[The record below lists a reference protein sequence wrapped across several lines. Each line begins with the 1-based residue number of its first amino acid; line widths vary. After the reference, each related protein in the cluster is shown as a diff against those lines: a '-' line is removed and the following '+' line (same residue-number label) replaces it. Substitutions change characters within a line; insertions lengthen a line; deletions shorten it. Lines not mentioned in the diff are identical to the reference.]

1 MPERE
6 GAWIAL
12 VVALFAAPLI
22 LTLRLGLLN
31 IPIFAVPVIA
41 SWLLFTNLKRGFAL
55 PVYQTLAIISLA
67 LGMASILGALSGIP
81 GALLTMLMIL
91 LSGIGLTSP
100 EDNGIARSI
109 ALSSI
114 YGGFITS
121 ITMFSVTLSG
131 FRDLVII
138 IPIFAVASSLLAL
151 YRGKTTKQV
160 ISIDSYFLLFLVL
173 LLLYL
178 VEFLAIN
185 PNFFKFTSNDLIDHQ
200 ARARILATSP
210 QYYRE
215 WSYVGY
221 HSLLATTYL
230 LTGTGARGIMYSS
243 VLLNFLAALLVYVAF
258 SKLKRKKEALLIWG
272 MLTGFGWLAILSY
285 GVDVRGLRAAST
297 FSYKSL
303 VWSQPIFFWGLPLTL
318 GVGLLSFLLYLD
330 LDEDLGRR
338 EKIFYVA
345 LTMIF
350 AFLLH
355 VAEAILFV
363 VYLMAKLLFLGGR
376 KEPAI
381 GSAVAGAFLT
391 VLYFF
396 PLIYSGAG
404 PSSSV
409 FLLLGSL
416 MALAFAELRERYL
429 NTTISKLL
437 RVLRN
442 KDREITIF
450 LSAIYLSGLAVW
462 YIHLGEVDV
471 EAIYDLGQVPW
482 FFYPVLLGVAGL
494 LAILSLRD
502 DRFPKEFAIFI
513 LVSILMGRAI
523 TYYKLFI
530 APINY
535 WEYRFPF
542 YVGLGLAV
550 LASIYLRKIV
560 ERAKLE
566 RIYALLL
573 AAIMLS
579 GYASTALSIQN
590 WNYIN
595 VYRMSVINDIDF
607 EFATNLT
614 YFDDIPRTPALIL
627 TAYTY
632 YVSKFAAPRERIKVL
647 PIWLSSGPEVVLYS
661 LSMLSPSDKVA
672 ALTTLADISY
682 LEKANVSLY
691 SYVRKFMGPIWDTP
705 SLTILNVSSPPIP
718 NAKLAIVLP
727 ADTYL
732 RRRALV
738 AYELLR
744 PELPIHTTY
753 LSDDPQA
760 PAGIYIGPPSGRVT
774 VNETLPEDPYDLRWL
789 YIWGNFSKGL
799 KVIGGRDIAITTYEL
814 DEGSYNLTICGI
826 KSGYVGIIYGFKN
839 LKNYRIVQY
848 YLDKGFLVPRTV
860 TEGNVTTEKP
870 IKIPMKG
877 ERCLHLSL
885 QLLNGTVY
893 ASVDD
898 RKVEVG
904 KAEKLGVLGLE
915 TGNFTGT
922 IQGSVMGTH
931 SLPWNPPAGSTI
943 VSVSGGGGG
952 LDLTELV
959 DLGLRNLT
967 KAKKSFD
974 GLNLTLGPSIDG
986 KKPRKAVYT
995 ATDMEASGRVEIEG
1009 RPIWFISNGEK
1020 KYVNATHVMR
1030 LEADKLTF
1038 RRGEGFYIDLD
1049 LSGIKGLGNV
1059 KGAVVRFRTPIR
1071 IRVSGNL
1078 TLKEAHP
1085 FVRYV
1090 AKTQII
1096 RTDEA
1101 NASIMMADGSILFD
1115 ELSYKKTETV
1125 SPKYKAFDETK
1136 YLPESIALIVTTSLA
1151 MYLLDRRLT
1160 DYDARKARKRR
1171 KSRGK

>member
-1 MPERE
+1 MLKGK
-6 GAWIAL
+6 GAW
-12 VVALFAAPLI
+12 VVLIVMFFTIPLA
-22 LTLRLGLLN
+22 LTLQLGLLN
-31 IPIFAVPVIA
+31 ALIFAVPVIA
-41 SWLLFTNLKRGFAL
+41 SWFLFADPKKSLNL
-55 PVYQTLAIISLA
+55 PIYQILAIISLA
-67 LGMASILGALSGIP
+67 LGLASISGILCNAS
-81 GALLTMLMIL
+81 GVLLTMLMIL
-91 LSGIGLTSP
+91 LSGLGLAP
-100 EDNGIARSI
+100 LEDDGVARSL

-114 YGGFITS
+114 YGGLITS
-121 ITMFSVTLSG
+121 IAMFSIVLSG
-131 FRDLVII
+131 FRDLVVI
-138 IPIFAVASSLLAL
+138 IPIFTVASSLLAL
-151 YRGKTTKQV
+151 YRCKTARQT
-160 ISIDSYFLLFLVL
+160 ISIDGYSLLLLVL

-178 VEFLAIN
+178 AEFFAVI

-200 ARARILATSP
+200 AYARMLATSP
-210 QYYRE
+210 QYYRK

-221 HSLLATTYL
+221 HSLLAVTYL
-230 LTGTGARGIMYSS
+230 LTGVNAGDLMYST
-243 VLLNFLAALLVYVAF
+243 VMLNFLTALLVYVAF
-258 SKLKRKKEALLIWG
+258 SKLERRKEALLIWG
-272 MLTGFGWLAILSY
+272 MLTGFGWLAILFH
-285 GVDVRGLRAAST
+285 GTDVKGLQAASIS
-297 FSYKSL
+297 SYKSL
-303 VWSQPIFFWGLPLTL
+303 VWSQPVFFWGLPLTL
-318 GVGLLSFLLYLD
+318 GIGLLALLLYLD
-330 LDEDLGRR
+330 MDESMKGR

-345 LTMIF
+345 LTTTL
-350 AFLLH
+350 AFLVH
-355 VAEAILFV
+355 VAEAIVFV
-363 VYLMAKLLFLGGR
+363 AYLMAKLLFLGGR
-376 KEPAI
+376 KESAV
-381 GSAVAGAFLT
+381 GSAAAGAFLT
-391 VLYFF
+391 ALYLF
-396 PLIYSGAG
+396 PPIYSGVG
-404 PSSSV
+404 PNTSIL
-409 FLLLGSL
+409 LLLGSL
-416 MALAFAELRERYL
+416 MALVLAELRERYL
-429 NTTISKLL
+429 HTTISRLFRFL
-437 RVLRN
+437 RS
-442 KDREITIF
+442 KDREITAF
-450 LSAIYLSGLAVW
+450 LLAVYLSGLAVW
-462 YIHLGEVDV
+462 LLHLGEVDV
-471 EAIYDLGQVPW
+471 KAIYDLGQVPW
-482 FFYPVLLGVAGL
+482 FFYPVLLGVTGL
-494 LAILSLRD
+494 LAILSLRY
-502 DRFPKEFAIFI
+502 RFPKEFAI
-513 LVSILMGRAI
+513 LALTSILMGRVI

-542 YVGLGLAV
+542 YAGLGLAV
-550 LASIYLRKIV
+550 LASIYLRRVV
-560 ERAKLE
+560 EKARRE
-566 RIYALLL
+566 RVYALLL
-573 AAIMLS
+573 AVIMLS
-579 GYASTALSIQN
+579 GYASTAFSIQN
-590 WNYIN
+590 WNYMN
-595 VYRMSVINDIDF
+595 VYRMSVINDVDF

-614 YFDDIPRTPALIL
+614 YFDREPGIPALIL

-661 LSMLSPSDKVA
+661 LSMLSPSDRVA

-682 LEKANVSLY
+682 LEKANASLY

-760 PAGIYIGPPSGRVT
+760 PAGIYIGPSSSRVT

-814 DEGSYNLTICGI
+814 DEGSCNLTICGI

-839 LKNYRIVQY
+839 LKNYGIVQY

-860 TEGNVTTEKP
+860 TEGNVTTERP
-870 IKIPMKG
+870 IKIPMKR

-893 ASVDD
+893 ASVDG
-898 RKVEVG
+898 RNVEVG
-904 KAEKLGVLGLE
+904 KAEKLGVLGFE

-931 SLPWNPPAGSTI
+931 SLPWNPPVGSTI
-943 VSVSGGGGG
+943 VSVSGGGE

-967 KAKKSFD
+967 KAKESFN

-1030 LEADKLTF
+1030 LEADKLAF

-1059 KGAVVRFRTPIR
+1059 KDAVVRFRTPIR

-1078 TLKEAHP
+1078 TLREAHP

-1115 ELSYKKTETV
+1115 ELSYRKAETV

-1136 YLPESIALIVTTSLA
+1136 YLLESITLVVITSA
-1151 MYLLDRRLT
+1151 AIYLLDRRLGGYT
-1160 DYDARKARKRR
+1160 TRKARRR
-1171 KSRGK
+1171 RRG